1 MDTNEDTNGHKVS
14 REAHAS
20 KLSYKF
26 QRLREKLR
34 SAIASGELS
43 GKLPGERQLAKRF
56 HVNAKT
62 LSKALTDLAAEG
74 LLDRSI
80 GRGTFVKGSGSA
92 LSAASDR
99 WLVVCDPDQISSA
112 LIDYLKQIND
122 NLSVVSDISTL
133 RPSFLNPIK
142 AVIDLSSN
150 TPDEFLRDL
159 VVRNIAVVLVGR
171 EPKTYSVNAVLVD
184 RSLGGAYL
192 ARDMMLA
199 GHRRFLIVEQKGQT
213 ALAESV
219 RKAAARYTPDATID
233 SIFSG
238 EVVAGVEQG
247 ATAIICDTRK
257 HAAQIL
263 SLLEK
268 QEIAVPGQVSLA
280 AIGSGWG
287 DYPCSGYFIHSRQ
300 KAEAA
305 VQLIRDT
312 QSKRPTTLWL
322 TGASVD
328 CGTIAPPR
336 NITMSAAQPHQPAM
350 EFKTAA
356 I

>member
-1 MDTNEDTNGHKVS
+1 MDTSNDMTGNKAS
-14 REAHAS
+14 RDATTS

-34 SAIASGELS
+34 AAIASGELS

-80 GRGTFVKGSGSA
+80 GRGTFVKGSGA
-92 LSAASDR
+92 PHSAASER
-99 WLVVCDPDQISSA
+99 WLVVCDPDQTSSA
-112 LIDYLKQIND
+112 LIDYFKQINE
-122 NLSVVSDISTL
+122 NLAVVSDVSSL

-142 AVIDLSSN
+142 AVIDLSSG

-159 VVRNIAVVLVGR
+159 VVRNIAVVLVGH
-171 EPKTYSVNAVLVD
+171 EPRMYSVNAVLVD

-192 ARDMMLA
+192 GRDMMLA

-213 ALAESV
+213 ALAEAV
-219 RKAAARYTPDATID
+219 RKAAARYAPDATVD
-233 SIFSG
+233 SVFSG
-238 EVVAGVEQG
+238 EVINGVEQG
-247 ATAIICDTRK
+247 ATAIICDSRK
-257 HAAQIL
+257 NATQIRSQL
-263 SLLEK
+263 ERQNISL
-268 QEIAVPGQVSLA
+268 PGRVSLA

-287 DYPCSGYFIHSRQ
+287 DYPCSGYFIHSKQ

-328 CGTIAPPR
+328 CGTIAPPPAMV
-336 NITMSAAQPHQPAM
+336 IPGAPPHEPTSQFKSAAV
-350 EFKTAA
+350 
-356 I
+356 

>member
-1 MDTNEDTNGHKVS
+1 MDTSGDITGNKIS
-14 REAHAS
+14 RETASS

-34 SAIASGELS
+34 AAIASGELG

-80 GRGTFVKGSGSA
+80 GRGTFVKGSTAATSA
-92 LSAASDR
+92 ISDR
-99 WLVVCDPDQISSA
+99 WMVICDPDQTSSA
-112 LIDYLKQIND
+112 LIDYFKQVND
-122 NLSVVSDISTL
+122 NLAIVSDVSSL

-142 AVIDLSSN
+142 AVIDLSPS
-150 TPDEFLRDL
+150 TSEEFLRDL

-171 EPKTYSVNAVLVD
+171 EPRTYSVNAVLVD

-192 ARDMMLA
+192 AREMMQA
-199 GHRRFLIVEQKGQT
+199 GHRRFLVVEQKGKT

-219 RKAAARYTPDATID
+219 RKAAARYAPDSTVD
-233 SIFSG
+233 SIFVG
-238 EVVAGVEQG
+238 DVVAGVEQG

-257 HAAQIL
+257 HATQIRTLLAQR
-263 SLLEK
+263 
-268 QEIAVPGQVSLA
+268 EIAIPGRVSLA

-287 DYPCSGYFIHSRQ
+287 EYPCSGYFIHSKQ

-305 VQLIRDT
+305 VHLIRET

-328 CGTIAPPR
+328 CGTISAPPA
-336 NITMSAAQPHQPAM
+336 IVIPGTQPHETTQQFKSAA
-350 EFKTAA
+350 